1 MSFFFQTITI
11 PAWFI
16 VFVLASATPLWFR
29 WYKKYH
35 KKLFS
40 GPGFF
45 KKFQRKKSDEEL
57 KQEIMQKAAQN
68 YKDNSELSEL
78 SGKKK
83 NKRKSQKKHIDP
95 EKRENIKTVL
105 KVLAANA
112 ETGVLS
118 KSVADKCNISSL
130 ETTSALNYLTGKQY
144 AELVN
149 SSNGAKYYLTDLGR
163 RYCIN
168 KKYL

>member
-1 MSFFFQTITI
+1 MSFFFQTIAI

-16 VFVLASATPLWFR
+16 VFILASATPLWFR

-35 KKLFS
+35 KKLFA
-40 GPGFF
+40 GLGFF
-45 KKFQRKKSDEEL
+45 KKFQRKKTDEEL
-57 KQEIMQKAAQN
+57 KQEIVQKAAQN
-68 YKDNSELSEL
+68 YKENSGLSEL
-78 SGKKK
+78 SGDNNK
-83 NKRKSQKKHIDP
+83 KRKSHKKHIDP

-118 KSVADKCNISSL
+118 KSVADKCSISPL
-130 ETTSALNYLTGKQY
+130 ETTNALNYLTGKQY
-144 AELVN
+144 AELIN
-149 SSNGAKYYLTDLGR
+149 GTTGAKYYLTDLGR

-168 KKYL
+168 KKYI

>member
-29 WYKKYH
+29 WFKKYH
-35 KKLFS
+35 KKIIPRGLL
-40 GPGFF
+40 
-45 KKFQRKKSDEEL
+45 KKIRRKKSDAEL
-57 KQEIMQKAAQN
+57 KGDILKKATDHWN
-68 YKDNSELSEL
+68 DNSELSGF
-78 SGKKK
+78 SDKKPK
-83 NKRKSQKKHIDP
+83 VRKTLKKQIDP
-95 EKRENIKTVL
+95 VKKQNIKTVL
-105 KVLAANA
+105 KILAENA

-118 KSVADKCNISSL
+118 KSVADKCNIKPL
-130 ETTSALNYLTGKQY
+130 EATNALNYLTEKQY

-149 SSNGAKYYLTDLGR
+149 ATSGAKYYLTDLGR

-168 KKYL
+168 KKYV

>member
-16 VFVLASATPLWFR
+16 LFVLACATPLWFR

-35 KKLFS
+35 KKFFS
-40 GPGFF
+40 SLGFF
-45 KKFQRKKSDEEL
+45 RKFQPKKSDAEL
-57 KQEIMQKAAQN
+57 KEDILKKATQN

-78 SGKKK
+78 SDGKKKK
-83 NKRKSQKKHIDP
+83 NKRAKKRIDP
-95 EKRENIKTVL
+95 EKRENVKIVL
-105 KVLAANA
+105 KMLAANA

-144 AELVN
+144 AELIN
-149 SSNGAKYYLTDLGR
+149 GTNGAKYYLTDLGR

-168 KKYL
+168 KKYI

>member
-35 KKLFS
+35 KKFFS
-40 GPGFF
+40 NLGFF
-45 KKFQRKKSDEEL
+45 KKFQRKKSDAEL
-57 KQEIMQKAAQN
+57 KEDILKKATQN

-78 SGKKK
+78 SDDKKK
-83 NKRKSQKKHIDP
+83 KHKRAKKRIDP
-95 EKRENIKTVL
+95 EKRENVKIVL
-105 KVLAANA
+105 KMLAANA

-144 AELVN
+144 AELIN
-149 SSNGAKYYLTDLGR
+149 GTSGAKYYLTDLGR

-168 KKYL
+168 KKYI